1 MADVWDK
8 RKRSEVMS
16 LIRSHGNKG
25 TELRLIEIF
34 RTHGIKGW
42 RRKQKLPGKPD
53 FVFAKER
60 LCIFVDGCFWHG
72 CAKCYRRPSSNET
85 YWDAKLC
92 AIGNATRKSVG
103 NCEKWDGWCSGSGST
118 SCLQKMKDESNRGFC
133 DGWNETRCREIRRSR
148 FTQEQGNKR

>member
-34 RTHGIKGW
+34 RIHGIKGW

-72 CAKCYRRPSSNET
+72 CAKCYRPPSSNEV
-85 YWDAKLC
+85 YWDAKVLRNRERDQKV
-92 AIGNATRKSVG
+92 GKQLRKM
-103 NCEKWDGWCSGSGST
+103 GWLVLRLWEHELSA
-118 SCLQKMKDESNRGFC
+118 KDE
-133 DGWNETRCREIRRSR
+133 RRIKSR
-148 FTQEQGNKR
+148 ILRRLERNKVSRDSEDPI